1 MLAPRPDTQSDQAS
15 GRLSSDRK
23 IMLFELDVRG
33 HHPGYV
39 QHLVTYWCQQELPGH
54 LDVLVSPKFIE
65 QHANIVDIASGC
77 HKKNINFVAITKEE
91 EAVLVDGA
99 LLGDSFKGRIQRAFQ
114 EWELL
119 SKYAVSLGTTHCLI
133 MYLDTV
139 LLRLG
144 LGAKFPC
151 HFSSI
156 YFRPIFHYSN
166 FPNYIISGR
175 ERLWHWRDKVC
186 LSRLLKNP
194 QLQTILCLDPFVVEN
209 INHFKSKA
217 KAVYLPDPVQIY
229 NDSEPQLEKLR
240 KNLGIQSDRK
250 VFLLFGVLSERKGI
264 YQLLDAIRLLPPA
277 LCEKL
282 SLLLIGPLELSEKEQ
297 IQSRI
302 AEIAQSL
309 PIQIICSHDFISD
322 REIQPYFQIAD
333 VILAPYQRHI
343 GMSAI
348 LVRAAAAQTP
358 VLSSD
363 FGLMGEITR
372 RYKLGLAVDSTVPSE
387 ITQGFQRFLLESP
400 ASLCDRE
407 KMKQFAE
414 QNKAEKFAST
424 IFQFLETKNL

>member
-1 MLAPRPDTQSDQAS
+1 MLAPRQDTQSDLDS
-15 GRLSSDRK
+15 GRLRDDRK

-33 HHPGYV
+33 HHPGYI

-54 LDVLVSPKFIE
+54 LDVLVSPKFLE
-65 QHANIVDIASGC
+65 QHFNIVNIASNC
-77 HKKNINFVAITKEE
+77 KQKNLNFVAISKEE
-91 EAVLVDGA
+91 EAALVDGA

-114 EWELL
+114 EWSLL
-119 SKYAVSLGTTHCLI
+119 RKYTVSLGTTHCLI

-144 LGAKFPC
+144 LGAKLPC
-151 HFSSI
+151 RFSSI

-166 FPNYIISGR
+166 FPNYVMAGR
-175 ERLWHWRDKVC
+175 ERVWHWRDKIC

-194 QLQTILCLDPFVVEN
+194 QLETILCLDSLAVEN
-209 INHFKSKA
+209 LNKFKSKA

-229 NDSEPQLEKLR
+229 NDSETQLEKLR
-240 KNLGIQSDRK
+240 KSLGIETGRQ

-264 YQLLDAIRLLPPA
+264 YQLLDAILQLPPN

-282 SLLLIGPLELSEKEQ
+282 CLLLIGPLELSEKEQ
-297 IQSRI
+297 IQARI
-302 AEIAQSL
+302 TEISQSL
-309 PIQIICSHDFISD
+309 PIQIICSHDFIPD
-322 REIQPYFQIAD
+322 REIQPYFQLAD

-358 VLSSD
+358 VLASD

-372 RYKLGLAVDSTVPSE
+372 RYQLGLAVDSTVPSE
-387 ITQGFQRFLLESP
+387 IAQGFQRFLLESP

-407 KMKQFAE
+407 KMKQFADH
-414 QNKAEKFAST
+414 NKAEQFAQI
-424 IFQFLETKNL
+424 IFEHLNTH

>member
-1 MLAPRPDTQSDQAS
+1 MLAPRQDTQSDLAS
-15 GRLSSDRK
+15 GRLSGDRK

-33 HHPGYV
+33 HHPGYI

-54 LDVLVSPKFIE
+54 LDVLVSPKFME
-65 QHANIVDIASGC
+65 QHSNIVDIASNC
-77 HKKNINFVAITKEE
+77 QQKNINFVAISKEE

-114 EWELL
+114 EWNLL

-144 LGAKFPC
+144 LGAKLPC
-151 HFSSI
+151 PFSSI

-166 FPNYIISGR
+166 FPNYVMAGR
-175 ERLWHWRDKVC
+175 ERVWYWRDKIC
-186 LSRLLKNP
+186 LYRLLKNP
-194 QLQTILCLDPFVVEN
+194 QLQTILCLDPLAVEN
-209 INHFKSKA
+209 INKFKSKA
-217 KAVYLPDPVQIY
+217 KTVYLPDPVQIY
-229 NDSEPQLEKLR
+229 NDTEPQLEKLR
-240 KNLGIQSDRK
+240 KSLGIQANRQ

-264 YQLLDAIRLLPPA
+264 YQLLDAILLLPPN

-282 SLLLIGPLELSEKEQ
+282 CLLLIGPLELGEKEQ
-297 IQSRI
+297 IQARI
-302 AEIAQSL
+302 AEISQSL
-309 PIQIICSHDFISD
+309 PIQIICSHNFIPD

-348 LVRAAAAQTP
+348 LVRAAAAKTP
-358 VLSSD
+358 VLASD

-387 ITQGFQRFLLESP
+387 IAHGFQQFLEKSP
-400 ASLCDRE
+400 ASLCDQE
-407 KMKQFAE
+407 KMKQFAD
-414 QNKAEKFAST
+414 QNKAEQFAQI
-424 IFQFLETKNL
+424 IFQHLQTH

>member
-1 MLAPRPDTQSDQAS
+1 MLASRKGTQSEHKS
-15 GRLSSDRK
+15 EKFNSERK

-33 HHPGYV
+33 HHPGYI
-39 QHLVTYWCQQELPGH
+39 QHLVTYWCQQELTGH
-54 LDVLVSPKFIE
+54 LDVLVSPKFLE
-65 QHANIVDIASGC
+65 QHSNIVDIATQC
-77 HKKNINFVAITKEE
+77 NQKNIKFVAITKEE
-91 EAVLVDGA
+91 EAVLIDGA
-99 LLGDSFKGRIQRAFQ
+99 LLADSFKGRIQRAFQ

-119 SKYAVSLGTTHCLI
+119 RKYAVSLGTTHCLI

-139 LLRLG
+139 LLRLA
-144 LGAKFPC
+144 LAAKFPC

-166 FPNYIISGR
+166 FPNYVMAGR
-175 ERLWHWRDKVC
+175 ENFWHWRDKVC
-186 LSRLLKNP
+186 LSSLLKNP
-194 QLQTILCLDPFVVEN
+194 QLQTILCLDTFAVEQLN
-209 INHFKSKA
+209 KFKSKA
-217 KAVYLPDPVQIY
+217 KVVYLPDPVQIY
-229 NDSEPQLEKLR
+229 NESETKLEKLR
-240 KNLGIQSDRK
+240 QTLGIQPDRK

-264 YQLLDAIRLLPPA
+264 YQLLDAISLLQPN
-277 LCEKL
+277 LCEKI
-282 SLLLIGPLELSEKEQ
+282 SLLLIGPLEFSEKEK

-302 AEIAQSL
+302 AEISQSL

-387 ITQGFQRFLLESP
+387 IAQGFHKFLLESP
-400 ASLCDRE
+400 ASLCDQE
-407 KMKQFAE
+407 TMKQFAE

-424 IFQFLETKNL
+424 IFQCLETRTE